1 MHPPHRHC
9 HSTSANTVFNLVTAE
24 GEKQISKEDAAKL
37 AAEVHSSEVNALCDD
52 IGRQCGSQVL
62 T

>member
-1 MHPPHRHC
+1 MHPSHRHC
-9 HSTSANTVFNLVTAE
+9 YSPYATVFTLVTTE
-24 GEKQISKEDAAKL
+24 GEKQLSKEDAAKL

-62 T
+62 K

>member
-1 MHPPHRHC
+1 M
-9 HSTSANTVFNLVTAE
+9 SANTVFTLVTAE

-62 T
+62 R